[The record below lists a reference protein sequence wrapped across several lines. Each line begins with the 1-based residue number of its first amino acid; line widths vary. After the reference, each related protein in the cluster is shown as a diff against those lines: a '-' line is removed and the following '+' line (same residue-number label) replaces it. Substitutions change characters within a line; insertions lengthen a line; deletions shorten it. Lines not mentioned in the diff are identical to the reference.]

1 LLFITSIA
9 FIYKSSELYL
19 SCINFRFL
27 AKFAPIFTKNVKFTK
42 DMPKKELKSDET
54 VGTALQEME
63 ALSPGG
69 DLQAYIN
76 SVHSIGI
83 LSSEEEKK
91 LAEDLYYRN
100 DLDAARKLVLA
111 HLRFVIYIAKTY
123 SGYGLSEADL
133 IQEGNV
139 GLMKAIRKF
148 NPEMGVRLVSFAVH
162 WVKAEI
168 HEYVLKNWKIVKI
181 ATTKAQRKLFFNL
194 RSKKKGLGW
203 LTEEEV
209 ESMAKDLG
217 VKPSEVREME
227 KRLSGIDMSFDPLS
241 ESDDEEASYA
251 PSQYLEDVDADP
263 AEIFEKDTLNESNAT
278 QLHEAI
284 NQLDDRSRDIL
295 QDRWLADEKLTLH
308 ELAEKY
314 DISAERV
321 RQIEKNAMKKV
332 KQSFSSGE

>member
-1 LLFITSIA
+1 
-9 FIYKSSELYL
+9 
-19 SCINFRFL
+19 
-27 AKFAPIFTKNVKFTK
+27 
-42 DMPKKELKSDET
+42 MPKKELKSENSI
-54 VGTALQEME
+54 GTALQEME

-83 LSSEEEKK
+83 LTSEEEKK

-123 SGYGLSEADL
+123 SGYGLPEADL

-148 NPEMGVRLVSFAVH
+148 NPDTGVRLVSYAVH

-203 LTEEEV
+203 LTEEDV
-209 ESMAKDLG
+209 EAMAKDLG

-227 KRLSGIDMSFDPLS
+227 KRLSGTDMPFDPLS
-241 ESDDEEASYA
+241 DSDDDEASYS
-251 PSQYLEDVDADP
+251 PSQYLEDTDANP
-263 AEIFEKDTLNESNAT
+263 ADIFENDSLNEANT
-278 QLHEAI
+278 THLYEAI
-284 NQLDDRSRDIL
+284 NELDDRSRDII

-314 DISAERV
+314 NISAERV

-332 KQSFSSGE
+332 KQSFSSED

>member
-1 LLFITSIA
+1 
-9 FIYKSSELYL
+9 
-19 SCINFRFL
+19 
-27 AKFAPIFTKNVKFTK
+27 
-42 DMPKKELKSDET
+42 MPKKELKSENSI
-54 VGTALQEME
+54 GTALQEME
-63 ALSPGG
+63 ALAPGG

-83 LSSEEEKK
+83 LTPEEERK

-209 ESMAKDLG
+209 EAMAKDLG

-227 KRLSGIDMSFDPLS
+227 KRLSGIDMPFDPLS
-241 ESDDEEASYA
+241 DSDDDEASFS
-251 PSQYLEDVDADP
+251 PSQYLEDMDANP
-263 AEIFEKDTLNESNAT
+263 ADIFEKETFDENNAN
-278 QLHEAI
+278 QLYKAI

-295 QDRWLADEKLTLH
+295 QDRWLADQKLTLH

-314 DISAERV
+314 EISAERV

-332 KQSFSSGE
+332 KQSFSEGD

>member
-1 LLFITSIA
+1 
-9 FIYKSSELYL
+9 
-19 SCINFRFL
+19 
-27 AKFAPIFTKNVKFTK
+27 
-42 DMPKKELKSDET
+42 MPKKELKSENSI
-54 VGTALQEME
+54 GTALQEME
-63 ALSPGG
+63 ALAPGG

-83 LSSEEEKK
+83 LTPEEERK

-111 HLRFVIYIAKTY
+111 NLRFVIYIAKTY

-209 ESMAKDLG
+209 EAMAKDLG

-227 KRLSGIDMSFDPLS
+227 KRLSGIDMPFDPLS
-241 ESDDEEASYA
+241 DSDDDEASFS
-251 PSQYLEDVDADP
+251 PSQYLEDMDANP
-263 AEIFEKDTLNESNAT
+263 ADIFEKETFDENNAN
-278 QLHEAI
+278 QLYEAI

-295 QDRWLADEKLTLH
+295 QDRWLADQKLTLH

-314 DISAERV
+314 EISAERV

-332 KQSFSSGE
+332 KQSFSEGD

>member
-1 LLFITSIA
+1 
-9 FIYKSSELYL
+9 
-19 SCINFRFL
+19 
-27 AKFAPIFTKNVKFTK
+27 
-42 DMPKKELKSDET
+42 MPKKELKSENSA
-54 VGTALQEME
+54 GTALQEME
-63 ALSPGG
+63 ALAPGG

-76 SVHSIGI
+76 SVHSIGV
-83 LSSEEEKK
+83 LTSEEEKK

-111 HLRFVIYIAKTY
+111 HLRFVIYVAKTY
-123 SGYGLSEADL
+123 SGYGLPEADL

-181 ATTKAQRKLFFNL
+181 ATTKPQRKLFFNL

-227 KRLSGIDMSFDPLS
+227 KRLSGTDMPFDPLS
-241 ESDDEEASYA
+241 DSDDDEASYS
-251 PSQYLEDVDADP
+251 PSQYLEDEDANP
-263 AEIFEKDTLNESNAT
+263 ADIFAKDSLDETNTS
-278 QLHEAI
+278 QLYEAI

-332 KQSFSSGE
+332 KQSFSAGE

>member
-1 LLFITSIA
+1 
-9 FIYKSSELYL
+9 
-19 SCINFRFL
+19 
-27 AKFAPIFTKNVKFTK
+27 
-42 DMPKKELKSDET
+42 MPKKEIKQKKT
-54 VGTALQEME
+54 TGTDLQDME

-83 LSSEEEKK
+83 LTPEEEKK

-111 HLRFVIYIAKTY
+111 HLRFVIYIAKSY

-133 IQEGNV
+133 IQEGNI

-194 RSKKKGLGW
+194 RGKKKGLDW
-203 LTEEEV
+203 FTEEEIEQV
-209 ESMAKDLG
+209 AKDLG

-227 KRLSGIDMSFDPLS
+227 KRLSGSDMSCDPLS
-241 ESDDEEASYA
+241 DSDDDEATYA
-251 PSQYLEDVDADP
+251 PSQYLQDEDANPAD
-263 AEIFEKDTLNESNAT
+263 IFENESLSEENT
-278 QLHEAI
+278 SQLYEAI

-308 ELAEKY
+308 DLAEKY
-314 DISAERV
+314 EISAERV

-332 KQSFSSGE
+332 KQSIASGL

>member
-1 LLFITSIA
+1 
-9 FIYKSSELYL
+9 
-19 SCINFRFL
+19 
-27 AKFAPIFTKNVKFTK
+27 
-42 DMPKKELKSDET
+42 MPKKELKSENSI
-54 VGTALQEME
+54 GTALQEME
-63 ALSPGG
+63 ALAPGG

-83 LSSEEEKK
+83 LTPEEERK

-209 ESMAKDLG
+209 EAMAKDLG

-227 KRLSGIDMSFDPLS
+227 KRLSGIDMPFDPLS
-241 ESDDEEASYA
+241 DSDDDEASFS
-251 PSQYLEDVDADP
+251 PSQYLEDMDANP
-263 AEIFEKDTLNESNAT
+263 ANIFEKETFDENNAN
-278 QLHEAI
+278 QLYEAI

-295 QDRWLADEKLTLH
+295 QDRWLADQKLTLH

-314 DISAERV
+314 EISAERV

-332 KQSFSSGE
+332 KQSFSEGD

>member
-1 LLFITSIA
+1 
-9 FIYKSSELYL
+9 
-19 SCINFRFL
+19 
-27 AKFAPIFTKNVKFTK
+27 
-42 DMPKKELKSDET
+42 MPKKELKSENSI
-54 VGTALQEME
+54 GTALQEME
-63 ALSPGG
+63 ALAPGG

-83 LSSEEEKK
+83 LTPEEERK

-168 HEYVLKNWKIVKI
+168 HEYVLKNWQIVKI

-209 ESMAKDLG
+209 EAMAKDLG

-227 KRLSGIDMSFDPLS
+227 KRLSGIDMPFDPLS
-241 ESDDEEASYA
+241 DSDDDEASFS
-251 PSQYLEDVDADP
+251 PSHYLEDMDANP
-263 AEIFEKDTLNESNAT
+263 ADIFEKETFDENNAN
-278 QLHEAI
+278 QLYEAI

-295 QDRWLADEKLTLH
+295 QDRWLADQKLTLH

-314 DISAERV
+314 EISAERV

-332 KQSFSSGE
+332 KQSFSEGD

>member
-1 LLFITSIA
+1 
-9 FIYKSSELYL
+9 
-19 SCINFRFL
+19 
-27 AKFAPIFTKNVKFTK
+27 
-42 DMPKKELKSDET
+42 MPKKDLKSENS
-54 VGTALQEME
+54 VGTELQEME

-83 LSSEEEKK
+83 LTPEEERK

-123 SGYGLSEADL
+123 SGYGLPESDL

-162 WVKAEI
+162 WVKAEM

-209 ESMAKDLG
+209 EAMAKDLG

-227 KRLSGIDMSFDPLS
+227 KRLSGIDMPFDPLS
-241 ESDDEEASYA
+241 DSDDDEASFS
-251 PSQYLEDVDADP
+251 PSQYLEDMDANP
-263 AEIFEKDTLNESNAT
+263 ADIFEKETFDENNAN
-278 QLHEAI
+278 QLYEAI

-295 QDRWLADEKLTLH
+295 QDRWLADQKLTLH

-314 DISAERV
+314 QISAERV

-332 KQSFSSGE
+332 KQSFSEGD

>member
-1 LLFITSIA
+1 MA
-9 FIYKSSELYL
+9 
-19 SCINFRFL
+19 
-27 AKFAPIFTKNVKFTK
+27 
-42 DMPKKELKSDET
+42 KKEIKKEKIP
-54 VGTALQEME
+54 GTGLQGME
-63 ALSPGG
+63 ALTPGG

-76 SVHSIGI
+76 SVHSIGV
-83 LSSEEEKK
+83 LTPEEEKK

-111 HLRFVIYIAKTY
+111 HLRFVIYIAKSY

-133 IQEGNV
+133 IQEGNI

-148 NPEMGVRLVSFAVH
+148 NPEMGVRVVSFAVH

-194 RSKKKGLGW
+194 RSKKKGLEW
-203 LTEEEV
+203 FTEEEIEKV
-209 ESMAKDLG
+209 AKDLG

-227 KRLSGIDMSFDPLS
+227 KRLSGSDMSFDPLS
-241 ESDDEEASYA
+241 ESDDDEASFA
-251 PSQYLEDVDADP
+251 PSQYLEDEEADP
-263 AEIFEKDTLNESNAT
+263 ADIFENQSHSEENTS
-278 QLHEAI
+278 QLYEAI

-295 QDRWLADEKLTLH
+295 QDRWLADEKMTLH
-308 ELAEKY
+308 DLAEKY
-314 DISAERV
+314 EISAERV

-332 KQSFSSGE
+332 KQSIASGL

>member
-1 LLFITSIA
+1 
-9 FIYKSSELYL
+9 
-19 SCINFRFL
+19 
-27 AKFAPIFTKNVKFTK
+27 
-42 DMPKKELKSDET
+42 MPKKDLKSENS
-54 VGTALQEME
+54 VGTELQEME

-83 LSSEEEKK
+83 LTPEEERK

-123 SGYGLSEADL
+123 SGYGLPESDL

-162 WVKAEI
+162 WVKAEM

-181 ATTKAQRKLFFNL
+181 TTTKAQRKLFFNL

-209 ESMAKDLG
+209 EAMAKDLG

-241 ESDDEEASYA
+241 DSDDDEAAFS
-251 PSQYLEDVDADP
+251 PSQYLEDKEVDP
-263 AEIFEKDTLNESNAT
+263 ADIFEKESFDENNAT
-278 QLHEAI
+278 LLYEAI

-332 KQSFSSGE
+332 KLSFSAEE

>member
-1 LLFITSIA
+1 
-9 FIYKSSELYL
+9 
-19 SCINFRFL
+19 
-27 AKFAPIFTKNVKFTK
+27 
-42 DMPKKELKSDET
+42 MPKKELKSENSA
-54 VGTALQEME
+54 GTALQEME
-63 ALSPGG
+63 SLTPGG

-83 LSSEEEKK
+83 LTSEEEKK

-123 SGYGLSEADL
+123 SGYGLPEADL

-209 ESMAKDLG
+209 KAMAEDLG

-227 KRLSGIDMSFDPLS
+227 KRLSGIDMPFDPLS
-241 ESDDEEASYA
+241 DSDDDEASFA
-251 PSQYLEDVDADP
+251 PSQYLEDSDADP
-263 AEIFEKDTLNESNAT
+263 AMIFEKDNFSENNSS
-278 QLHEAI
+278 QLYEAI

-314 DISAERV
+314 HISAERV
-321 RQIEKNAMKKV
+321 RQIEKNAMKKI

>member
-1 LLFITSIA
+1 MA
-9 FIYKSSELYL
+9 
-19 SCINFRFL
+19 
-27 AKFAPIFTKNVKFTK
+27 
-42 DMPKKELKSDET
+42 KKEIKKEKKP
-54 VGTALQEME
+54 GTSLQGMDALT
-63 ALSPGG
+63 PGG

-76 SVHSIGI
+76 SVHSIGV
-83 LSSEEEKK
+83 LTPEEEKK

-111 HLRFVIYIAKTY
+111 HLRFVIYIAKSY

-133 IQEGNV
+133 IQEGNI

-194 RSKKKGLGW
+194 RGKKKGLEW
-203 LTEEEV
+203 FTEEEIEKV
-209 ESMAKDLG
+209 AKDLG

-227 KRLSGIDMSFDPLS
+227 KRLGGSDMSFDPLS
-241 ESDDEEASYA
+241 ESDDDEASFA
-251 PSQYLEDVDADP
+251 PSQYLEDEDANP
-263 AEIFEKDTLNESNAT
+263 ADIFEKESLNKEST
-278 QLHEAI
+278 SKLYEAI

-308 ELAEKY
+308 DLAEKY
-314 DISAERV
+314 EISAERV

-332 KQSFSSGE
+332 KQSIASSL

>member
-1 LLFITSIA
+1 
-9 FIYKSSELYL
+9 
-19 SCINFRFL
+19 
-27 AKFAPIFTKNVKFTK
+27 
-42 DMPKKELKSDET
+42 
-54 VGTALQEME
+54 ME

-83 LSSEEEKK
+83 LTSEEEKK

-123 SGYGLSEADL
+123 SGYGLPEADL

-162 WVKAEI
+162 WVKAEM

-209 ESMAKDLG
+209 EAMAKDLG
-217 VKPSEVREME
+217 VKPSEVKEME

-251 PSQYLEDVDADP
+251 PSQYLEDLDSNPAD
-263 AEIFEKDTLNESNAT
+263 IFEQDTHNATNST

-284 NQLDDRSRDIL
+284 NELDDRSRDIL

-314 DISAERV
+314 NISAERV

-332 KQSFSSGE
+332 KQSFSSGD

>member
-1 LLFITSIA
+1 
-9 FIYKSSELYL
+9 
-19 SCINFRFL
+19 
-27 AKFAPIFTKNVKFTK
+27 
-42 DMPKKELKSDET
+42 MPKKDLKSENST
-54 VGTALQEME
+54 GTALQEME
-63 ALSPGG
+63 ALAPGG

-83 LSSEEEKK
+83 LTPEEERK

-123 SGYGLSEADL
+123 SGYGLPEADL

-162 WVKAEI
+162 WVKAEM

-227 KRLSGIDMSFDPLS
+227 KRLSGIDMPFDPLAD
-241 ESDDEEASYA
+241 SDDDEASFS
-251 PSQYLEDVDADP
+251 PSQYLEDIDANP
-263 AEIFEKDTLNESNAT
+263 ADIFEKETFDENNAS
-278 QLHEAI
+278 QLYEAI
-284 NQLDDRSRDIL
+284 NQLDDRGRDIL
-295 QDRWLADEKLTLH
+295 QDRWLTDE
-308 ELAEKY
+308 
-314 DISAERV
+314 
-321 RQIEKNAMKKV
+321 
-332 KQSFSSGE
+332 

>member
-1 LLFITSIA
+1 MA
-9 FIYKSSELYL
+9 
-19 SCINFRFL
+19 
-27 AKFAPIFTKNVKFTK
+27 
-42 DMPKKELKSDET
+42 KKELKKEKKP
-54 VGTALQEME
+54 GTGLQGMDALT
-63 ALSPGG
+63 PGG

-76 SVHSIGI
+76 SVHSIGV
-83 LSSEEEKK
+83 LTPEEEKK

-111 HLRFVIYIAKTY
+111 HLRFVIYIAKSY

-133 IQEGNV
+133 IQEGNI

-194 RSKKKGLGW
+194 RGKKKGLEW
-203 LTEEEV
+203 FTEEEIEQV
-209 ESMAKDLG
+209 AKDLG

-227 KRLSGIDMSFDPLS
+227 KRLGGPDMSFDPLS
-241 ESDDEEASYA
+241 ESDDDEASFA
-251 PSQYLEDVDADP
+251 PSQYLEDEDADP
-263 AEIFEKDTLNESNAT
+263 ADIFEKESLT
-278 QLHEAI
+278 EESTSQLYEAI

-308 ELAEKY
+308 DLAEKY
-314 DISAERV
+314 EISAERV

-332 KQSFSSGE
+332 KQSIASSP

>member
-1 LLFITSIA
+1 
-9 FIYKSSELYL
+9 
-19 SCINFRFL
+19 
-27 AKFAPIFTKNVKFTK
+27 
-42 DMPKKELKSDET
+42 MPKKELKSENST
-54 VGTALQEME
+54 GTALQEME
-63 ALSPGG
+63 ALAPGG

-83 LSSEEEKK
+83 LTPEEERK

-139 GLMKAIRKF
+139 GLMKAIIKF

-209 ESMAKDLG
+209 EAMAKDLG

-227 KRLSGIDMSFDPLS
+227 KRLSGIDMPFDPLS
-241 ESDDEEASYA
+241 DSDDDEASFS
-251 PSQYLEDVDADP
+251 PSQYLEDMDANP
-263 AEIFEKDTLNESNAT
+263 ADIFEKETFDENNAN
-278 QLHEAI
+278 QLYEAI

-295 QDRWLADEKLTLH
+295 QDRWLADQKLTLH

-314 DISAERV
+314 EISAERV

-332 KQSFSSGE
+332 KQSFSEGD

>member
-1 LLFITSIA
+1 
-9 FIYKSSELYL
+9 
-19 SCINFRFL
+19 
-27 AKFAPIFTKNVKFTK
+27 
-42 DMPKKELKSDET
+42 MPKKELKSENSI
-54 VGTALQEME
+54 GTALQEME
-63 ALSPGG
+63 ALAPGG

-83 LSSEEEKK
+83 LTPEEERK

-209 ESMAKDLG
+209 KAMAKDLG

-227 KRLSGIDMSFDPLS
+227 KRLSGIDMPFDPLS
-241 ESDDEEASYA
+241 DSDDDEASFS
-251 PSQYLEDVDADP
+251 PSQYLEDMDANP
-263 AEIFEKDTLNESNAT
+263 ADIFEKETFDENNAN
-278 QLHEAI
+278 QLYEAI

-295 QDRWLADEKLTLH
+295 QDRWLADQKLTLH

-314 DISAERV
+314 EISAERV

-332 KQSFSSGE
+332 KQSFSEGD

>member
-1 LLFITSIA
+1 
-9 FIYKSSELYL
+9 
-19 SCINFRFL
+19 
-27 AKFAPIFTKNVKFTK
+27 
-42 DMPKKELKSDET
+42 MPKKDLKSENS
-54 VGTALQEME
+54 VGTELQEME

-83 LSSEEEKK
+83 LTPEEERK

-123 SGYGLSEADL
+123 SGYGLPESDL

-162 WVKAEI
+162 WVKAEM
-168 HEYVLKNWKIVKI
+168 HEYVLKNWKIEKI

-209 ESMAKDLG
+209 EAMAKDLG

-227 KRLSGIDMSFDPLS
+227 KRLSGIDMPFDPLS
-241 ESDDEEASYA
+241 DSDDDEASFS
-251 PSQYLEDVDADP
+251 PSQYLEDMDANP
-263 AEIFEKDTLNESNAT
+263 ADIFEKETFDENNAN
-278 QLHEAI
+278 QLYEAI

-295 QDRWLADEKLTLH
+295 QDRWLADQKLTLH

-314 DISAERV
+314 EISAERV

-332 KQSFSSGE
+332 KQSFSEGD

>member
-1 LLFITSIA
+1 
-9 FIYKSSELYL
+9 
-19 SCINFRFL
+19 
-27 AKFAPIFTKNVKFTK
+27 
-42 DMPKKELKSDET
+42 MPKKELKSENSA
-54 VGTALQEME
+54 GTALQEME
-63 ALSPGG
+63 SLTPGG

-83 LSSEEEKK
+83 LTSEEEKK

-123 SGYGLSEADL
+123 SGYGLPEADL

-209 ESMAKDLG
+209 KTMAEDLG

-227 KRLSGIDMSFDPLS
+227 KRLSGIDMPFDPLS
-241 ESDDEEASYA
+241 ESDDDEASFA
-251 PSQYLEDVDADP
+251 PSQYLEDSDADP
-263 AEIFEKDTLNESNAT
+263 AMIFEKDNLSENNSS
-278 QLHEAI
+278 QLYEAI

-314 DISAERV
+314 HISAERV
-321 RQIEKNAMKKV
+321 RQIEKNAMKKI
-332 KQSFSSGE
+332 KQSFSTGE

>member
-1 LLFITSIA
+1 
-9 FIYKSSELYL
+9 
-19 SCINFRFL
+19 
-27 AKFAPIFTKNVKFTK
+27 
-42 DMPKKELKSDET
+42 MPKKELKGENSI
-54 VGTALQEME
+54 GTALQEME

-83 LSSEEEKK
+83 LTSEEEKK

-123 SGYGLSEADL
+123 SGYGLPEADL

-148 NPEMGVRLVSFAVH
+148 NPETGVRLVSYAVH

-209 ESMAKDLG
+209 EAMAKDLG

-227 KRLSGIDMSFDPLS
+227 KRLSGTDMPFDPLS
-241 ESDDEEASYA
+241 DSDDDEASYS
-251 PSQYLEDVDADP
+251 PSQYLEDIDANP
-263 AEIFEKDTLNESNAT
+263 ADIFEKDSLNEANNSN
-278 QLHEAI
+278 LYEAI
-284 NQLDDRSRDIL
+284 NELDDRSRDII

-314 DISAERV
+314 NISAERV

-332 KQSFSSGE
+332 KQSFSSED

>member
-1 LLFITSIA
+1 MA
-9 FIYKSSELYL
+9 
-19 SCINFRFL
+19 
-27 AKFAPIFTKNVKFTK
+27 
-42 DMPKKELKSDET
+42 KKEIKKGKIS
-54 VGTALQEME
+54 GTDLQGMDALT
-63 ALSPGG
+63 PGG

-76 SVHSIGI
+76 TVHSIG
-83 LSSEEEKK
+83 LLTPEEEKK

-111 HLRFVIYIAKTY
+111 HLRFVIYIAKSY

-133 IQEGNV
+133 IQEGNI

-148 NPEMGVRLVSFAVH
+148 NPEVGVRLVSFAVH

-194 RSKKKGLGW
+194 RKKKKGLEW
-203 LTEEEV
+203 FTEEEIEQV
-209 ESMAKDLG
+209 AKDLG

-227 KRLSGIDMSFDPLS
+227 KRLSGSDMSFDPLS
-241 ESDDEEASYA
+241 ESDDDEASFA
-251 PSQYLEDVDADP
+251 PSQYLEDEDANP
-263 AEIFEKDTLNESNAT
+263 ADIFENQSLSEEST
-278 QLHEAI
+278 SQLYEAI

-308 ELAEKY
+308 DLAEKY
-314 DISAERV
+314 EISAERV

-332 KQSFSSGE
+332 KQSIASGL

>member
-1 LLFITSIA
+1 
-9 FIYKSSELYL
+9 
-19 SCINFRFL
+19 
-27 AKFAPIFTKNVKFTK
+27 
-42 DMPKKELKSDET
+42 MPKKELKSENSA
-54 VGTALQEME
+54 GTALQEME
-63 ALSPGG
+63 SLTPGG
-69 DLQAYIN
+69 DIQAYIN

-83 LSSEEEKK
+83 LTSEEEKK

-111 HLRFVIYIAKTY
+111 HLRFVIYIANTY
-123 SGYGLSEADL
+123 SGYGLPEADL

-209 ESMAKDLG
+209 KAMAEDLG

-227 KRLSGIDMSFDPLS
+227 KRLSGIDMPFDPLS
-241 ESDDEEASYA
+241 DSDDDEASFA
-251 PSQYLEDVDADP
+251 PSQYLEDSDADP
-263 AEIFEKDTLNESNAT
+263 AMIFEKDNFSENNSS
-278 QLHEAI
+278 QLYEAI

-314 DISAERV
+314 HISAERV
-321 RQIEKNAMKKV
+321 RQIEKNAMKKI

>member
-1 LLFITSIA
+1 
-9 FIYKSSELYL
+9 
-19 SCINFRFL
+19 
-27 AKFAPIFTKNVKFTK
+27 
-42 DMPKKELKSDET
+42 MPKKELKSENSA
-54 VGTALQEME
+54 GTALQEME
-63 ALSPGG
+63 ALAPGG

-76 SVHSIGI
+76 SVHSIGV
-83 LSSEEEKK
+83 LTSEEEKK

-111 HLRFVIYIAKTY
+111 HLRFVIYVAKTY
-123 SGYGLSEADL
+123 SGYGLPEADL

-209 ESMAKDLG
+209 EAMAKDLG

-227 KRLSGIDMSFDPLS
+227 KRLSGTDMPFDPLS
-241 ESDDEEASYA
+241 DSDDDEASYS
-251 PSQYLEDVDADP
+251 PSQYLEDIDANP
-263 AEIFEKDTLNESNAT
+263 ADIFEKDSLNEANT
-278 QLHEAI
+278 THLYEAI
-284 NQLDDRSRDIL
+284 NELDDRSRDII

-314 DISAERV
+314 NISAERV

-332 KQSFSSGE
+332 KQSFSSED

>member
-1 LLFITSIA
+1 
-9 FIYKSSELYL
+9 
-19 SCINFRFL
+19 
-27 AKFAPIFTKNVKFTK
+27 
-42 DMPKKELKSDET
+42 MPKKALKSENST
-54 VGTALQEME
+54 GTALQEME
-63 ALSPGG
+63 ALAPGG

-76 SVHSIGI
+76 SVHSIGV
-83 LSSEEEKK
+83 LTSEEEKK

-111 HLRFVIYIAKTY
+111 HLRFVIYVAKTY
-123 SGYGLSEADL
+123 SGYGLPESDL

-162 WVKAEI
+162 WIKAEI

-181 ATTKAQRKLFFNL
+181 ATTKPQRKLFFNL

-227 KRLSGIDMSFDPLS
+227 KRLSGTDMPFDPLVD
-241 ESDDEEASYA
+241 SDDDEASYS
-251 PSQYLEDVDADP
+251 PSQYLEDEDANP
-263 AEIFEKDTLNESNAT
+263 ADIFAKESLDETNT
-278 QLHEAI
+278 SQLYEAI

-332 KQSFSSGE
+332 KQSFSAGE

>member
-1 LLFITSIA
+1 
-9 FIYKSSELYL
+9 
-19 SCINFRFL
+19 
-27 AKFAPIFTKNVKFTK
+27 
-42 DMPKKELKSDET
+42 MPKKALKSENSA
-54 VGTALQEME
+54 GTALQEME
-63 ALSPGG
+63 ALAPGG

-76 SVHSIGI
+76 SVHSIGV
-83 LSSEEEKK
+83 LTSEEEKK

-111 HLRFVIYIAKTY
+111 HLRFVIYVAKTY
-123 SGYGLSEADL
+123 SGYGLPEADL

-162 WVKAEI
+162 WIKAEI

-181 ATTKAQRKLFFNL
+181 ATTKPQRKLFFNL

-203 LTEEEV
+203 LTEEEA
-209 ESMAKDLG
+209 EAMAKDLG

-227 KRLSGIDMSFDPLS
+227 KRLSGTDMPFDPLVD
-241 ESDDEEASYA
+241 SDDDEASYS
-251 PSQYLEDVDADP
+251 PSQYLEDEDANP
-263 AEIFEKDTLNESNAT
+263 ADIFAKDSLDETNTSKLY
-278 QLHEAI
+278 EAI

-332 KQSFSSGE
+332 KQSFSAGE

>member
-1 LLFITSIA
+1 
-9 FIYKSSELYL
+9 
-19 SCINFRFL
+19 
-27 AKFAPIFTKNVKFTK
+27 
-42 DMPKKELKSDET
+42 MPKKELKSENSI
-54 VGTALQEME
+54 GTALQEME
-63 ALSPGG
+63 ALAPGG

-83 LSSEEEKK
+83 LTPEEERK

-111 HLRFVIYIAKTY
+111 HLRFVMYIAKTY

-209 ESMAKDLG
+209 EAMAKDLG

-227 KRLSGIDMSFDPLS
+227 KRLSGIDMPFDPLS
-241 ESDDEEASYA
+241 DSDDDEASFS
-251 PSQYLEDVDADP
+251 PSQYLEDMDANP
-263 AEIFEKDTLNESNAT
+263 ADIFEKETFDENNAN
-278 QLHEAI
+278 QLYEAI

-295 QDRWLADEKLTLH
+295 QDRWLADQKLTLH

-314 DISAERV
+314 EISAERV

-332 KQSFSSGE
+332 KQSFSEGD

>member
-1 LLFITSIA
+1 
-9 FIYKSSELYL
+9 
-19 SCINFRFL
+19 
-27 AKFAPIFTKNVKFTK
+27 
-42 DMPKKELKSDET
+42 MPKKELKSENSA
-54 VGTALQEME
+54 GTALQEME
-63 ALSPGG
+63 SLTPGG

-83 LSSEEEKK
+83 LTSEEEKK

-123 SGYGLSEADL
+123 SGYGLAEADL

-209 ESMAKDLG
+209 KAMAEDLG

-227 KRLSGIDMSFDPLS
+227 KRLSGIDMPFDPLS
-241 ESDDEEASYA
+241 DSDDDEASFA
-251 PSQYLEDVDADP
+251 PSQYLEDSDADP
-263 AEIFEKDTLNESNAT
+263 AMIFEKDNLSENNSS
-278 QLHEAI
+278 QLYEAI
-284 NQLDDRSRDIL
+284 SQLDDRSRDIL

-314 DISAERV
+314 HISAERV
-321 RQIEKNAMKKV
+321 RQIEKNAMRKI